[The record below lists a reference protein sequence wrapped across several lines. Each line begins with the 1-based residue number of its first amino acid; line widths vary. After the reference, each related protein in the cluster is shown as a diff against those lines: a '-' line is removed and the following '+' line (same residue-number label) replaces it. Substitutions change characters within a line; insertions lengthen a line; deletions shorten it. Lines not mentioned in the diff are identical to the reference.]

1 MASEPQMHAEYK
13 EMLSLF
19 AKHRVRYLVVGAYAV
34 MRYTEPRYTKDLDP
48 WVDAAPNNAQRVF
61 RALVEFGAPL
71 KGFQPSDFTTPHA
84 VFQIGMTPI
93 RIDVMLH
100 VEGVKFSTAWR
111 NRKTTRIGRQTVHFI
126 SKADLIKCKRKAGR
140 PQDLIDV
147 DHLTGKS

>member
-1 MASEPQMHAEYK
+1 MNPDFLDLLRALLAADARFM
-13 EMLSLF
+13 
-19 AKHRVRYLVVGAYAV
+19 VVGAYAV